1 LENGGDW
8 RIEKRELDLESGI
21 HAGVAARHRTGVKSR
36 QRVIAS
42 MACVQSQLIRMNPEA
57 KITELGLV
65 LPTPPPTAGSY
76 VPTVRTGN
84 LLYCAGTI
92 CLVNGQMTHTGQ
104 VGKEQTVQTAYKSAE
119 ICALNTLANI
129 KAATGSLEKV
139 AKIVFVSGFVN
150 AVDGFTESPAVINGA
165 SDLFL
170 KVFGDAGKH
179 ARAAVAVNGL
189 PRGSTTEVQVV
200 VELKV

>member
-1 LENGGDW
+1 
-8 RIEKRELDLESGI
+8 
-21 HAGVAARHRTGVKSR
+21 
-36 QRVIAS
+36 
-42 MACVQSQLIRMNPEA
+42 MNPEA
-57 KITELGLV
+57 QLTELGLK
-65 LPTPPPTAGSY
+65 LPNPPAAAGSY

-92 CLVNGQMTHTGQ
+92 CMVDGQMTHTGQ
-104 VGKEQTVQTAYKSAE
+104 VGKEQTVETAKKSAE

-129 KAATGSLEKV
+129 KAAVGSLDKV
-139 AKIVFVSGFVN
+139 ARIVFVSGFVN
-150 AVDGFTESPAVINGA
+150 AVDGFTDSPAVINGA
-165 SDLFL
+165 SDLFV

-200 VELKV
+200 AELKA